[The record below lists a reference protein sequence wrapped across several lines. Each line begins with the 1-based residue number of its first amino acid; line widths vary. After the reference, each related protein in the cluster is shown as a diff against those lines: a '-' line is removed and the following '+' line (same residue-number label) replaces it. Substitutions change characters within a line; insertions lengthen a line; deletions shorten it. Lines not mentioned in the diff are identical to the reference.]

1 MTRLIDNAHVDI
13 ISRGLLGAVD
23 VDGGPTD
30 EQRRI
35 LQAIVA
41 GYWERPDIDLTSANP
56 AGPDEVALVL
66 TDDDARERFHELLVL
81 CELTRHPLT
90 EAQVQRV
97 EAYAA
102 AFGAEGPDL
111 QMTRDLL
118 EQGAAGARHDYLRLL
133 RGAELELEE
142 PSLRGQEPTD
152 TDENRALAARLR
164 ALQDLPV
171 GTLGH
176 EFVAYYD
183 RNGIPLPGEDP
194 DMPAVYIAHDMN
206 HVISGY
212 EPTGQGEIALGAMQL
227 AMTSSHVH
235 WVSFLGNLAVH
246 EVGIIG
252 NAHLTP
258 KEATLA
264 REGAPELVAD
274 AFRRGTQ
281 CTADFSTADHLSMVE
296 LTVEQVREKFGVP
309 PLGV

>member
-35 LQAIVA
+35 LEAIVA
-41 GYWERPDIDLTSANP
+41 GFWERPDIDLTSADP

-102 AFGAEGPDL
+102 ALGSDGPDL
-111 QMTRDLL
+111 QMTRDLI
-118 EQGAAGARHDYLRLL
+118 EQGAAGARHDNLPLL
-133 RGAELELEE
+133 RGAGLALEE

-152 TDENRALAARLR
+152 AEENRALAARLR

-194 DMPAVYIAHDMN
+194 DMPTVYIAHDMN

-227 AMTSSHVH
+227 AMTGSHVH

-252 NAHLTP
+252 NAHLSP

-274 AFRRGTQ
+274 AFRRGTR

-296 LTVEQVREKFGVP
+296 LTVGQVRERFGVP